1 MKIALT
7 KNILQQILTRAIIV
21 SPIIAALTA
30 APFYIVYSLPLGLF
44 LVLWIMLTLGMLL
57 WWGIQ
62 TLLFSYFKKKKKTKG
77 QYGIALTVVTLVFVF
92 LTKDSAGKVATS
104 LNTYTPAIAFLL
116 RFTVVS
122 GINIIIYLLLDLIF
136 TREQSIQLVK
146 ENAALQY
153 QNLETEYKLLK
164 EQINPHFL
172 FNALNISK
180 SLIKTQPKN
189 AETYILKLSEFLRK
203 TLKSEHKS
211 IPLQEEIDHCLQ
223 FVELQK
229 VRFKNTFQ
237 FDLQIADKHLQK
249 RLPFFALVT
258 LVENAIKHNAFN
270 ETTPL
275 QIALWIEEDSLVVKN
290 NKRPKKGVISTN
302 TGLSNLNQRSL
313 LVSNCP
319 IEIEQNEY
327 FFKVKIKLI

>member
-1 MKIALT
+1 MT
-7 KNILQQILTRAIIV
+7 KNIRQQIVIRAIIV
-21 SPIIAALTA
+21 SPIIAALSA
-30 APFYIVYSLPLGLF
+30 IPFYIVYSLPIGMF
-44 LVLWIMLTLGMLL
+44 LILWIVLTFGTML

-62 TLLFSYFKKKKKTKG
+62 TLLFSYFKRKKKANW
-77 QYGIALTVVTLVFVF
+77 QYGIALIIVILLFVF
-92 LTKDSAGKVATS
+92 LTKDSVSNVATS
-104 LNTYTPAIAFLL
+104 LNTYTPIIAFVF
-116 RFTVVS
+116 RFTIVA

-146 ENAALQY
+146 ENATLQY

-189 AETYILKLSEFLRK
+189 AETYILKLSDFLRK
-203 TLKSEHKS
+203 TLKNEHKS
-211 IPLQEEIDHCLQ
+211 IPLQEELDHCLQ

-237 FDLQIADKHLQK
+237 FDLQIADEHLQK

-275 QIALWIEEDSLVVKN
+275 KIALWIEEDYLVVKN
-290 NKRPKKGVISTN
+290 NKHHKNGVISTK

-313 LVSNCP
+313 LISNYP
-319 IEIEQNEY
+319 IKIEQNEQ
-327 FFKVKIKLI
+327 FFIVKLKLIQR